1 MIGFLKKE
9 GGKKEE
15 QVALLGG
22 ELEKEKEKAAR
33 EKNEM
38 DSQFRSTAT
47 EMEEQL
53 QERTEEVS

>member
-9 GGKKEE
+9 GGQKEE
-15 QVALLGG
+15 QVALLQG
-22 ELEKEKEKAAR
+22 ELEEEMKKTAR
-33 EKNEM
+33 EKKEM

>member
-9 GGKKEE
+9 GGQKEE
-15 QVALLGG
+15 QVSLLQG
-22 ELEKEKEKAAR
+22 ELEEEMEKTAR
-33 EKNEM
+33 EKKEM